1 MKKAL
6 TILAIIS
13 SILAVIL
20 SVLPLSNLAFIPA
33 IGSLIFGLAAFY
45 FANKNNQPKHTVQL
59 AFLLTIIAL
68 SIATYKSIFTETEVG
83 NTEAL
88 EKKEEES
95 VEDSMEI
102 LEGLDTEEIDGIEVE
117 ELDGIETDELEDVD
131 TNELDDLDIEDEDL

>member
-33 IGSLIFGLAAFY
+33 IAALVFGLAAF
-45 FANKNNQPKHTVQL
+45 FIANKNKQPKHTVQL

-68 SIATYKSIFTETEVG
+68 SIATYKSIFTETEIG

-102 LEGLDTEEIDGIEVE
+102 LEGIDTEELEGIEVE
-117 ELDGIETDELEDVD
+117 ELDDIETDELDDID
-131 TNELDDLDIEDEDL
+131 TIELEELDIDEGDL